1 MMKGA
6 DKFIAM
12 PANASSA
19 GRWRRIGQ
27 NLDDLSERELA
38 ERIGLLKAEIE
49 RLEGAILSRQATR
62 EAAAA
67 AFKG

>member
-1 MMKGA
+1 LR
-6 DKFIAM
+6 
-12 PANASSA
+12 SA
-19 GRWRRIGQ
+19 EGGHGCIRRG
-27 NLDDLSERELA
+27 SRF
-38 ERIGLLKAEIE
+38 RKAEIE